1 MAFPKEGGVGG
12 LVGENVQKIAV
23 ICFWTLPSAR
33 FVVIPLGGWG
43 HTDRVSGLLIFF
55 TGPSSLHK

>member
-43 HTDRVSGLLIFF
+43 HTDRVSGLLILYFF
-55 TGPSSLHK
+55 TGPLHK